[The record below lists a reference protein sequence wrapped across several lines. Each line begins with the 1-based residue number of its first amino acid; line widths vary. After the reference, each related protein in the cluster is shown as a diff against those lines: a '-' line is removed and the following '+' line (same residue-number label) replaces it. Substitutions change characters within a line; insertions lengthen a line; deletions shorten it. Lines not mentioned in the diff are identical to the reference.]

1 MSEIYCKEC
10 GKQVAAEATVCPFC
24 GVELNQEAAP
34 AAPERSDRDWL
45 TTFLL
50 CWFLGDFGVHSFYA
64 KKTGI
69 GVAQLL
75 TCGGCGIWTLIDWVT
90 ILLGKY
96 QDGEGKLVS
105 RK

>member
-1 MSEIYCKEC
+1 MAEIYCKEC

-34 AAPERSDRDWL
+34 AAPERSDRSWI

-50 CWFLGDFGVHSFYA
+50 CWFLGGLGLHSFYA
-64 KKTGI
+64 GKTGI

-96 QDGEGKLVS
+96 QDGEGKLIS
-105 RK
+105 RN